1 VLLELQARGFVVCIG
16 KVDEKEIDF
25 IAEKGA
31 QKLYIQVCMRLDSQ
45 KVIEREYASLEAV
58 DDHFPKI
65 VLSMDKGFETSRKG
79 ILWMNIE
86 DFLLSKPF

>member
-1 VLLELQARGFVVCIG
+1 
-16 KVDEKEIDF
+16 
-25 IAEKGA
+25 
-31 QKLYIQVCMRLDSQ
+31 MRLDSQ